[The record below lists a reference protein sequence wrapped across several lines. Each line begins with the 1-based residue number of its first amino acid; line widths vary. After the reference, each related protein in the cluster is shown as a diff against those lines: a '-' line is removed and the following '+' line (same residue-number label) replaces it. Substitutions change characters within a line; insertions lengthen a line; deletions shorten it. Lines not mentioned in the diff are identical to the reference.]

1 MIKYYYEQKDKKELQ
16 TKIIDV
22 FEENGKCFI
31 WLEDR
36 IFYPQGGGQKGDHGC
51 LIIEKKNI
59 ILLILLKMKN
69 IIVF

>member
-31 WLEDR
+31 
-36 IFYPQGGGQKGDHGC
+36 
-51 LIIEKKNI
+51 
-59 ILLILLKMKN
+59 
-69 IIVF
+69 